1 VKATAAKVGDLAED
15 LDTTIT
21 TFFFFFFFFGASGLK
36 LTDASVAMIENEI
49 RVKYAYKMGALSG
62 QRDSLISQLNCALQE
77 K

>member
-21 TFFFFFFFFGASGLK
+21 TCFFFFFFCASGLK

>member
-1 VKATAAKVGDLAED
+1 MKATAAKVGDLAED

-21 TFFFFFFFFGASGLK
+21 TCFFFFFFCASGLK